1 MRPTEPFAPLA
12 TLVVAVL
19 ATLSAAA
26 VLVATSWV
34 ALLTGLGEAGAG
46 ADHDGYWFAFLG
58 VVAGALAVVWAARRQ
73 RGAHPTSHGDEP
85 ALWI

>member
-19 ATLSAAA
+19 ATLSATA
-26 VLVATSWV
+26 VLVATSWLS
-34 ALLTGLGEAGAG
+34 LLAEVGEGAAAG
-46 ADHDGYWFAFLG
+46 HGYWFAFLG
-58 VVAGALAVVWAARRQ
+58 VAAGALAIVWAARRQ
-73 RGAHPTSHGDEP
+73 RGARPVAHGDEP

>member
-1 MRPTEPFAPLA
+1 MRPTEPFASLA

-19 ATLSAAA
+19 ATLSATA
-26 VLVATSWV
+26 VLVATSWLS
-34 ALLTGLGEAGAG
+34 LLAEVGEGAG
-46 ADHDGYWFAFLG
+46 DADQGYRLAFLG

-73 RGAHPTSHGDEP
+73 RGARPVAHGDEP

>member
-34 ALLTGLGEAGAG
+34 ALLTGLDEGAEVD
-46 ADHDGYWFAFLG
+46 DHGYRLAFLG

-73 RGAHPTSHGDEP
+73 RGARPVAHGDEP